1 MARITGSANEGV
13 FQIKA
18 WGGLNENPDGDTKL
32 KMGEAA
38 VLRNFRVTRD
48 GNLQRRPGSRAIAA
62 LLPEGAEAGPVRGV
76 WNGNVGGVEQLIAA
90 CAGRL
95 WKLWDEEAGA
105 FIKEEIGS
113 IETEREIHFFGFD
126 NHLYIIN
133 GAEYKVWDG
142 NTLADVEGYRPL
154 VTVSVP
160 PSGGGETLEQVNKL
174 CGARRCWFSP
184 DGESGVFQLPE
195 TGLQSVDYV
204 KDLSTG
210 DALDPSA
217 YTADTEAGT
226 VTFAQAPAMGTN
238 TMEIGWTMAE
248 SFRDQVLHMR
258 WGELYAGSQDTRIFL
273 YGDGSNRAIYSGLD
287 YDGKPRADYF
297 PDLNEV
303 SVGDANTPITG
314 MIRHYSRLSCFKSD
328 SAWTIEY
335 GAVTLADGAQTEAF
349 YVTPVNRAIGNA
361 APGQVRLVLNSP
373 RTLHG
378 SDVYE
383 WKNYSAYS
391 ANLTH
396 DERQAK
402 RISDRVYATLR
413 QFDLES
419 CYCYDDNWAQEY
431 YICYDGKALV
441 HNYAADA
448 WYAYEDFDAVCM
460 ANFRGELLYGTSD
473 GRLMHFSTDYLSN
486 DGRAIDAY
494 WESGSMSFGQD
505 YQRKYAAMLW
515 VGVKPESS
523 AEVEV
528 TVQTDRSSSYTEKL
542 VTSSLANFAHVNFAK
557 WSFATNR
564 KPQMS
569 RLKIKAKKFVFYKL
583 IFRTSAADSTVT
595 ILAADIR
602 VRFTGYAK

>member
-1 MARITGSANEGV
+1 MARITGSANEKV
-13 FQIKA
+13 FQIRA

-90 CAGRL
+90 CGGRL

-142 NTLADVEGYRPL
+142 NTLADVGGYRPL

-184 DGESGVFQLPE
+184 DGEKTVFQLPE
-195 TGLQSVDYV
+195 KGILSLDYV

-210 DALDPSA
+210 EALDPSA

-226 VTFAQAPAMGTN
+226 VTFSQAPAMGVN
-238 TMEIGWTMAE
+238 TLEVGWTMAE
-248 SFRDQVLHMR
+248 SFREQVLNMR

-303 SVGDANTPITG
+303 AVGDANTPITG

-413 QFDLES
+413 QFDLKN
-419 CYCYDDNWAQEY
+419 CVCYDDNWAQEY

-523 AEVEV
+523 AEVTV

-542 VTSSLANFAHVNFAK
+542 VSSSLANFAHVNFAK

>member
-13 FQIKA
+13 FQIRA

-90 CAGRL
+90 CGGRL
-95 WKLWDEEAGA
+95 WKLWDDEAGA

-142 NTLADVEGYRPL
+142 NTLADVGGYRPL

-210 DALDPSA
+210 ETLDPSA

-226 VTFAQAPAMGTN
+226 VTFSQAPAMGVN
-238 TMEIGWTMAE
+238 TLEVGWTMAE
-248 SFRDQVLHMR
+248 SFREQVLNMR

-335 GAVTLADGAQTEAF
+335 GAVTLTDGAQTEAF

-431 YICYDGKALV
+431 YICHNGRALV

-486 DGRAIDAY
+486 DGRPIDAY

-583 IFRTSAADSTVT
+583 VFRTSAADSTVT

>member
-1 MARITGSANEGV
+1 MAGITGSANERV
-13 FQIKA
+13 FQIRA

-62 LLPEGAEAGPVRGV
+62 LLPEGEEAGPVRGV

-90 CAGRL
+90 CGGRL
-95 WKLWDEEAGA
+95 WKLWDDEAGA

-126 NHLYIIN
+126 NNLYIIN

-195 TGLQSVDYV
+195 KGILSLDYV

-210 DALDPSA
+210 EALDPSA

-226 VTFAQAPAMGTN
+226 VTFSQAPAMGTN

-248 SFRDQVLHMR
+248 SFRDQVLNMR

-335 GAVTLADGAQTEAF
+335 GAVTLTDGAQTEAF

-431 YICYDGKALV
+431 YICHNGRALV

-448 WYAYEDFDAVCM
+448 WYYYEDFDAVCM

>member
-210 DALDPSA
+210 ETLDPSA

-226 VTFAQAPAMGTN
+226 VTFTQAPAMGTN
-238 TMEIGWTMAE
+238 TIEIGWTMAE
-248 SFRDQVLHMR
+248 SFREQVLNMR

>member
-13 FQIKA
+13 FQIRA

-90 CAGRL
+90 CGGRL

-142 NTLADVEGYRPL
+142 NTLADVGGYRPL

-160 PSGGGETLEQVNKL
+160 PSGGGETMEQVNKL
-174 CGARRCWFSP
+174 CGARRCWFYP
-184 DGESGVFQLPE
+184 DGEKCVFQLPE
-195 TGLQSVDYV
+195 TGLLSLDYV

-210 DALDPSA
+210 EALDPSA

-226 VTFAQAPAMGTN
+226 VTFTQAPAMGTN
-238 TMEIGWTMAE
+238 TMEIGWTMGE
-248 SFRDQVLHMR
+248 NFREQVLNMR
-258 WGELYAGSQDTRIFL
+258 WGELYAGTQDTRIFL
-273 YGDGSNRAIYSGLD
+273 YGDGSNKAIYSGLD

-297 PDLNEV
+297 PDLNEI

-335 GAVTLADGAQTEAF
+335 GAVTLTDGAQTEAF

-413 QFDLES
+413 QFDLKN
-419 CYCYDDNWAQEY
+419 CVCYDDNWAQEY

-523 AEVEV
+523 AEVTV

-542 VTSSLANFAHVNFAK
+542 VSSSLANFAHVNFAK

-583 IFRTSAADSTVT
+583 VFRTSAADSTVT

-602 VRFTGYAK
+602 VRFTGYAT

>member
-1 MARITGSANEGV
+1 MAQITGSANERV

-38 VLRNFRVTRD
+38 VMRNFRITRD
-48 GNLQRRPGSRAIAA
+48 GNLQRRPGSKEIAA
-62 LLPEGAEAGPVRGV
+62 LLPEGAEAVPVRGI
-76 WNGNVGGVEQLIAA
+76 WNGWVNGKEQLVAA
-90 CAGRL
+90 CGGKL
-95 WKLWDEEAGA
+95 WKLFDEDTEEYVR
-105 FIKEEIGS
+105 EEIGDIDTS
-113 IETEREIHFFGFD
+113 REIHFFGFD
-126 NHLYIIN
+126 NFLYMVN
-133 GAEYKVWDG
+133 GVEYKVWDG
-142 NTLADVEGYRPL
+142 QTLSDVGGYRPL
-154 VTVSVP
+154 VTIAVP
-160 PSGGGETLEQVNKL
+160 PAGGGETLEQVNKL
-174 CGARRCWFSP
+174 TGTRRCWFSP
-184 DGESGVFQLPE
+184 DGEGTVFQLPE
-195 TGLQSVDYV
+195 KALLSLDYV

-210 DALDPSA
+210 EDMPAES

-226 VTFAQAPAMGTN
+226 VTFSQAPAMGTN
-238 TMEIGWTMAE
+238 TIEIGWTMAE
-248 SFRDQVLHMR
+248 SFREQVLNMR
-258 WGELYAGSQDTRIFL
+258 WGELYAGTQDTRIFL

-303 SVGDANTPITG
+303 SAGDANTPITG
-314 MIRHYSRLSCFKSD
+314 MIRHYSKLLCFKTS
-328 SAWTIEY
+328 SAWAIQYGTISM
-335 GAVTLADGAQTEAF
+335 ADGLVTEAF
-349 YVTPVNRAIGNA
+349 YVTPINRSIGNV

-383 WKNYSAYS
+383 WKNNSSYTS
-391 ANLTH
+391 NLSI

-402 RISDRVYATLR
+402 RISDRIYATVR
-413 QFDLES
+413 KFDLEN

-431 YICYDGKALV
+431 YICQGGRALV

-448 WYAYEDFDAVCM
+448 WYYYEDFDAVCM

-494 WESGSMSFGQD
+494 WESGSMSFGLD
-505 YQRKYAAMLW
+505 YQRKYSAMLW

-528 TVQTDRSSSYTEKL
+528 TVQTDRSSRYTEKV
-542 VTSSLANFAHVNFAK
+542 VTSSLANFAHVNYAK
-557 WSFATNR
+557 YSYATNR

-583 IFRTSAADSTVT
+583 IFRTTAADSTVT

>member
-1 MARITGSANEGV
+1 MARITGSANEKV

-38 VLRNFRVTRD
+38 AMRNFRITRD
-48 GNLQRRPGSRAIAA
+48 GNLQRRPGSKEIVS
-62 LLPEGAEAGPVRGV
+62 LLAGEPVRGV
-76 WNGNVGGVEQLIAA
+76 WSGWVNGKEQLVAA
-90 CAGRL
+90 CGGKL
-95 WKLWDEEAGA
+95 WKLWDEKTEE
-105 FIKEEIGS
+105 FIREEIGN
-113 IETEREIHFFGFD
+113 IDTGRENHFFGFD
-126 NHLYIIN
+126 NNLYIIN

-142 NTLADVEGYRPL
+142 NTLSDVGGYRPL
-154 VTVSVP
+154 VTIAVP
-160 PSGGGETLEQVNKL
+160 PAGGGETLEQVNKL
-174 CGARRCWFSP
+174 CGARRCWLSP
-184 DGESGVFQLPE
+184 DGEKTVFHLPE
-195 TGLQSVDYV
+195 KGLLSLDYV

-210 DALDPSA
+210 EAIAPSA
-217 YTADTEAGT
+217 YTADTAAGT

-258 WGELYAGSQDTRIFL
+258 WGELYAGTQDTRIFL

-314 MIRHYSRLSCFKSD
+314 MIRHYSKLLCFKTS
-328 SAWTIEY
+328 SAWAIQYGTISM
-335 GAVTLADGAQTEAF
+335 ADGLVTEAF
-349 YVTPVNRAIGNA
+349 YVTPINRSIGNV

-383 WKNYSAYS
+383 WKNNSSYTS
-391 ANLTH
+391 NLSI

-402 RISDRVYATLR
+402 RISDRIYATVR
-413 QFDLES
+413 KFDLEN

-431 YICYDGKALV
+431 YICQGGRALV

-448 WYAYEDFDAVCM
+448 WYYYEDFDAVCM

-494 WESGSMSFGQD
+494 WESGSMSFGLD
-505 YQRKYAAMLW
+505 YQRKYSAMLW

-528 TVQTDRSSSYTEKL
+528 TVQTDRSSRYTEKV
-542 VTSSLANFAHVNFAK
+542 VTSSLANFAHVNYAK
-557 WSFATNR
+557 YSYATNR

-583 IFRTSAADSTVT
+583 IFRTTAADSTVT

>member
-1 MARITGSANEGV
+1 MARITGSANEKV
-13 FQIKA
+13 FQIRA

-90 CAGRL
+90 CGGRL

-126 NHLYIIN
+126 NNLYIIN
-133 GAEYKVWDG
+133 GVEYKVWDG
-142 NTLADVEGYRPL
+142 QTLADVEGYRPL

-204 KDLSTG
+204 KDLSAG
-210 DALDPSA
+210 EALDPSA

-226 VTFAQAPAMGTN
+226 VTFTQAPAMGTN

-248 SFRDQVLHMR
+248 SFREQVLNMR
-258 WGELYAGSQDTRIFL
+258 WGELYAGTQDTRIFL

-431 YICYDGKALV
+431 YICHNGKALV

-542 VTSSLANFAHVNFAK
+542 VSSSLANFAHVNFAK

-583 IFRTSAADSTVT
+583 VFRTSAADSTVT

>member
-1 MARITGSANEGV
+1 MARITGSANEKV
-13 FQIKA
+13 FQIRA

-32 KMGEAA
+32 KTGEAA

-95 WKLWDEEAGA
+95 WKLWDDEAGA

-142 NTLADVEGYRPL
+142 NTLADVGGYRPL

-210 DALDPSA
+210 EALDPSA

-226 VTFAQAPAMGTN
+226 VTFSQAPAMGVN
-238 TMEIGWTMAE
+238 TLEVGWTMAE
-248 SFRDQVLHMR
+248 SFREQVLNMR

-303 SVGDANTPITG
+303 AVGDANTPITG

-413 QFDLES
+413 QFDLKN
-419 CYCYDDNWAQEY
+419 CVCYDDNWAQEY
-431 YICYDGKALV
+431 YICHNGRALI

-542 VTSSLANFAHVNFAK
+542 VSSSLANFAHVNYAK

-583 IFRTSAADSTVT
+583 VFRTSAADSTVT

>member
-1 MARITGSANEGV
+1 MAAITGSANEKI
-13 FQIKA
+13 FQIRA

-38 VLRNFRVTRD
+38 VMRNFRITRD
-48 GNLQRRPGSRAIAA
+48 GNLQRRPGSKEIAA
-62 LLPEGAEAGPVRGV
+62 LLPEGAEAAPVRGI

-90 CAGRL
+90 CGGKL
-95 WKLWDEEAGA
+95 WKLWNDDTGA
-105 FIKEEIGS
+105 FIREEIGD
-113 IETEREIHFFGFD
+113 IDTGREIHFFGFSD
-126 NHLYIIN
+126 ALYMVN
-133 GAEYKVWDG
+133 GVEYKVWDG
-142 NTLADVEGYRPL
+142 QALSDVGGYRPL
-154 VTVSVP
+154 VTIAVP
-160 PSGGGETLEQVNKL
+160 PVGGGETLEQVNKL
-174 CGARRCWFSP
+174 TGERRCWFSP
-184 DGESGVFQLPE
+184 DGEGTVFQLPE
-195 TGLQSVDYV
+195 KGLLSLDYV

-210 DALDPSA
+210 EELDPSM
-217 YTADTEAGT
+217 YSADPIAGT
-226 VTFAQAPAMGTN
+226 VTFTETPPMGVN
-238 TMEIGWTMAE
+238 TIEIGWTMGE
-248 SFRDQVLHMR
+248 NFRDQVLKMR
-258 WGELYAGSQDTRIFL
+258 WGELYAGTQDTRIFL

-303 SVGDANTPITG
+303 AVGDANTPITG
-314 MIRHYSRLSCFKSD
+314 LIRHYSRLSCFKSD

-335 GAVTLADGAQTEAF
+335 GTVTLADGAQTEAF

-402 RISDRVYATLR
+402 RISDRIYATVR
-413 QFDLES
+413 KFDLES
-419 CYCYDDNWAQEY
+419 CVCYDDNWAQEY
-431 YICYDGKALV
+431 YICQGGRALV

-448 WYAYEDFDAVCM
+448 WYYYEDFDAVCM

-505 YQRKYAAMLW
+505 YQRKYSAMLW

-528 TVQTDRSSSYTEKL
+528 TVQTDRSSRYTEKV
-542 VTSSLANFAHVNFAK
+542 VTSSLANFAHVNYAK
-557 WSFATNR
+557 YSYATNR

-583 IFRTSAADSTVT
+583 IFRTTAADSTVT

>member
-1 MARITGSANEGV
+1 MARITGSANEKV
-13 FQIKA
+13 FQIRA

-32 KMGEAA
+32 KTGEAA

-76 WNGNVGGVEQLIAA
+76 WNGNVGGKEQLIAA
-90 CAGRL
+90 CAGKL
-95 WKLWDEEAGA
+95 WKLWNDEAGA
-105 FIKEEIGS
+105 YIKEEIGS
-113 IETEREIHFFGFD
+113 IGTEREIHFFGFD
-126 NHLYIIN
+126 NNLYIIN

-142 NTLADVEGYRPL
+142 NTLSDVGGYRPL
-154 VTVSVP
+154 VTIAVP
-160 PSGGGETLEQVNKL
+160 PAGGGETLEQVNKL
-174 CGARRCWFSP
+174 CGARRCWLSP
-184 DGESGVFQLPE
+184 DGEKTVFHLPE
-195 TGLQSVDYV
+195 KGLLSLDYV

-210 DALDPSA
+210 EAIAPSA
-217 YTADTEAGT
+217 YTADTAAGT

-303 SVGDANTPITG
+303 SVGDANTQITG

-413 QFDLES
+413 QFDLKN
-419 CYCYDDNWAQEY
+419 CVCYDDNWAQEY
-431 YICYDGKALV
+431 YICHNGKALV

-473 GRLMHFSTDYLSN
+473 GRLMHFSTDYLRN

-523 AEVEV
+523 AEVTV

-542 VTSSLANFAHVNFAK
+542 VSSSLANFAHVNYAK

-583 IFRTSAADSTVT
+583 VFRTSAADSTVT

>member
-1 MARITGSANEGV
+1 MARITGSANERV

-38 VLRNFRVTRD
+38 AMRNFRITRD
-48 GNLQRRPGSRAIAA
+48 GNLQRRPGSREIYS
-62 LLPEGAEAGPVRGV
+62 LLTDGAEASPVRGIWSGWV
-76 WNGNVGGVEQLIAA
+76 NGKEQLVSA
-90 CAGRL
+90 CGGKL
-95 WKLWDEEAGA
+95 WKLWDEKTEE
-105 FIKEEIGS
+105 FIREEIGD
-113 IETEREIHFFGFD
+113 IDTGRENHFFGFD
-126 NHLYIIN
+126 NNLYIIN
-133 GAEYKVWDG
+133 GTEYKVWDG
-142 NTLADVEGYRPL
+142 QTLADVGGYRPL

-160 PSGGGETLEQVNKL
+160 PEGGGETMEQVNKL
-174 CGARRCWFSP
+174 CGERRCWFSP
-184 DGESGVFQLPE
+184 DGEKTVFQLPE
-195 TGLQSVDYV
+195 KALLSLDYV
-204 KDLSTG
+204 KDLSAG
-210 DALDPSA
+210 EDMPAES

-226 VTFAQAPAMGTN
+226 VTFSQAPAMGTN
-238 TMEIGWTMAE
+238 TIEIGWTMAE
-248 SFRDQVLHMR
+248 SFREQVLNMR
-258 WGELYAGSQDTRIFL
+258 WGELYAGTQDTRIFL

-314 MIRHYSRLSCFKSD
+314 MIRHYSKLLCFKTS
-328 SAWTIEY
+328 SAWAIQYGTISM
-335 GAVTLADGAQTEAF
+335 ADGLVTEAF
-349 YVTPVNRAIGNA
+349 YVTPINRSIGNV

-383 WKNYSAYS
+383 WKNNSSYTS
-391 ANLTH
+391 NLSI

-402 RISDRVYATLR
+402 RISDRIYATVR
-413 QFDLES
+413 KFDLEN

-431 YICYDGKALV
+431 YICQGGRALV

-448 WYAYEDFDAVCM
+448 WYYYEDFDAVCM

-494 WESGSMSFGQD
+494 WESGSMSFGLD
-505 YQRKYAAMLW
+505 YQRKYSAMLW

-528 TVQTDRSSSYTEKL
+528 TVQTDRSSRYTEKV
-542 VTSSLANFAHVNFAK
+542 VTSSLANFAHVNYAK
-557 WSFATNR
+557 YSYATNR

-583 IFRTSAADSTVT
+583 IFRTTAADSTVT